1 MRFEE
6 SADEKNKEP
15 DGDTLSIHCLDPA
28 AFPALELD
36 LVLRS
41 SIVQGCAGGDRESC
55 LQALCWP
62 LTGRVDRLTGAD
74 PNLHSAGNDAANSSL
89 IHDAQITVAQGE
101 IHGFGSS
108 GVKTDAPKSSERA
121 NRSAI
126 DAGMRKI
133 KLHHFIPGEGTGVGH
148 PHGDG
153 EIGRASCRER
163 VEMSVIARP

>member
-1 MRFEE
+1 MRRTKSQTETRFRFIAWTPPPFLRSE
-6 SADEKNKEP
+6 
-15 DGDTLSIHCLDPA
+15 
-28 AFPALELD
+28 LE